1 MADRRRIKPGEV
13 RQAQRFA
20 SEALDDAQARADTV
34 ACPVCLAPVGKPCS
48 RVPQGESHGA
58 RGLLVWAQE
67 DATVP
72 A

>member
-1 MADRRRIKPGEV
+1 MADRRNTQAAA
-13 RQAQRFA
+13 RQFD
-20 SEALDDAQARADTV
+20 SDALDDAHARADTMD
-34 ACPVCLAPVGKPCS
+34 CPVCLAPAGKPCS